1 MHCETSQRFVDTS
14 TTGAPLLVTLVT
26 FTIYVFADENNV
38 LTAEKV
44 FGTVA
49 VFNVVRIPMNQFP
62 RFLMESVKLF
72 VSLRR
77 IDDFLNCEDIEPE
90 SKDHVN
96 ESFKDTEK
104 LHQQDFSAATD
115 PVTFSN
121 AYFSWSKEDNN
132 NILNNLNLN
141 IRSGELVAVV
151 GKIGSGKSSLLSAI
165 LGEMVQV
172 IILLCDWSAVSI
184 LSCDWCRPRAG
195 WRPAAPWRTC
205 RSRPGSRT

>member
-1 MHCETSQRFVDTS
+1 M
-14 TTGAPLLVTLVT
+14 
-26 FTIYVFADENNV
+26 FADENNV

-141 IRSGELVAVV
+141 IRRGELVAVV

-172 IILLCDWSAVSI
+172 TILLCDWSAVSI